1 MGISKAP
8 QEGQPEILSR
18 PTKKKTELRV
28 RRFIENYARTGNVS
42 AAAKA
47 ARTSPWMHY
56 HRLKNDPVYR
66 DMFEQAQDQIG
77 QELEDLA
84 IDRVRN
90 GVKRQLFWRD
100 KPRRQRGRLVY
111 ETVYDTALHITLLKR
126 FKPAAYREHQAV
138 EVSGSIDLVQR
149 LEQARARLLAI
160 KREEDEKKSG

>member
-1 MGISKAP
+1 M
-8 QEGQPEILSR
+8 LSG
-18 PTKKKTELRV
+18 PTKKKTALRV
-28 RRFIENYARTGNVS
+28 PVFAENYARTGNVS

-47 ARTSPWMHY
+47 AGTSPWMHY

-66 DMFEQAQDQIG
+66 EWFEQAQAQIG

-111 ETVYDTALHITLLKR
+111 ETIYDSALHALLLRR
-126 FKPAAYREHQAV
+126 FKPAAYREHTTI
-138 EVSGSIDLVQR
+138 EHTGSVDLVQR
-149 LEQARARLLAI
+149 LEQARARLLAL
-160 KREEDEKKSG
+160 KREKDG